1 MNQTHGFQHLLFRIL
16 NICLLVEVVEEGGDA
31 LEGRFAL
38 AFNLNLE
45 VDFHL
50 GNATEVLN
58 IVELSG
64 HAHTTS
70 SDHRL
75 TEAHLVH
82 AIVHQHRDVVDLN
95 NLSPKIWKNRKGE
108 IAVSDG
114 ALEWAFLLS
123 ALHVHMNPLVV
134 ESGIGELVDTVLV
147 DFEPF

>member
-1 MNQTHGFQHLLFRIL
+1 M
-16 NICLLVEVVEEGGDA
+16 EGK
-31 LEGRFAL
+31 FAL

-58 IVELSG
+58 IVEFSG
-64 HAHTTS
+64 HAHTAA
-70 SDHRL
+70 SDHSL

-134 ESGIGELVDTVLV
+134 ESGIGKLVDTVLV